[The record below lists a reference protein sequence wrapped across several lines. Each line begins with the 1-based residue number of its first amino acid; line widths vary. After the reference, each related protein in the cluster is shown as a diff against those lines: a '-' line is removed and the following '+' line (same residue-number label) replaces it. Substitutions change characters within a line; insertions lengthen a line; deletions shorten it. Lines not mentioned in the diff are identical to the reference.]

1 MDYPKTAAVSN
12 GLLVLT
18 ETGSTNQD
26 LLALAS
32 KDNSPEFFTL
42 TTEYQS
48 AGRGRLDRRWDA
60 APRSSVM
67 ASVLL
72 RPKFSNPIGIGWLS
86 LMMAE
91 AIRETLSGLGLNPQ
105 IKWPNDVLIKGKK
118 ISGVLAEASSDLSVV
133 VIGFGINVNQTRQE
147 LPTDFATSLLVEE
160 TKDLDRDKLLAE
172 ILTCFRELY
181 RELSQSGGDAVAS
194 GLRAKILAFS
204 ATVGEL
210 VEVSFPDGSFAS
222 GEAVDINESGRLVV
236 SAANETL
243 TVSAGD
249 VLHLRNAKREDK

>member
-12 GLLVLT
+12 GLMVLT

-42 TTEYQS
+42 TAEYQS
-48 AGRGRLDRRWDA
+48 AGRGRLDRQWEA
-60 APRSSVM
+60 APGSSVM

-91 AIRETLSGLGLNPQ
+91 AIREALSELGLNPR

-118 ISGVLAEASSDLSVV
+118 ISGVLAEASADLSAV
-133 VIGFGINVNQTRQE
+133 VIGFGINVNQTSLE
-147 LPTDFATSLLVEE
+147 LPTDTATSLLVE
-160 TKDLDRDKLLAE
+160 KASDLDQDQLLAGT
-172 ILTCFRELY
+172 LTHFRKLY
-181 RELSQSGGDAVAS
+181 QELSQAGGDAVAS
-194 GLRAKILAFS
+194 GLRAKILTFS
-204 ATVGEL
+204 ATVGES
-210 VEVSFPDGSFAS
+210 VEVSFPDGSLAFGKAL
-222 GEAVDINESGRLVV
+222 DIDETGRLVV
-236 SAANETL
+236 TTATETL

-249 VLHLRNAKREDK
+249 VLHLRSGGREDK